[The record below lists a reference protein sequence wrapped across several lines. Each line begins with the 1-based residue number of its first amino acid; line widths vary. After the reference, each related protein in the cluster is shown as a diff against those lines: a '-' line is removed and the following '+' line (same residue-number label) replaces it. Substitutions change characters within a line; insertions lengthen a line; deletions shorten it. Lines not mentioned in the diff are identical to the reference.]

1 MENLRKEKLQGHIIR
16 SRAQWIE
23 QGEKPSRYFCKLESR
38 NFLNKTIKKIEVEGT
53 GMVYEQ
59 SEVLEHVKNYYENL
73 YTCVDSNLVNVDL
86 RNILYINTP
95 KLDKQLATG
104 LERDITEVANCCER
118 NVKQ

>member
-16 SRAQWIE
+16 SRAHWIE

-95 KLDKQLATG
+95 KLDKQLASG
-104 LERDITEVANCCER
+104 LERDIIEAEVLSETNE
-118 NVKQ
+118 KQ